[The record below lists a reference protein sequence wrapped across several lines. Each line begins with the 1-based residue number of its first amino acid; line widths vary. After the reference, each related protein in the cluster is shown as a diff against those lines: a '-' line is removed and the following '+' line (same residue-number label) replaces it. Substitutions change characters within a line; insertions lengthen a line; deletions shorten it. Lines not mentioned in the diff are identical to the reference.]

1 MTVAKTLP
9 ADSAENPVYAL
20 ARHVVGTR
28 FEDLPANA
36 VRAAKTF
43 LLDSIGVGIAGSDG
57 PWVKELIAT
66 VAKWG
71 TGNDSRL
78 FVHGARLPA
87 PSAAIVNAYQIHCL
101 EFDCVNEDAVIH
113 PMATILGAIMAEA
126 DRSGGIS
133 GKDFLTAIVVGI
145 DSSCVLGLSSK
156 SPMRFFRPSTAG
168 AFGATA
174 AVAKLRKFSEE
185 TLINAY
191 GATYG
196 QISGTLAPHR
206 EGSPVLG
213 MQIGFCARGAISAC
227 DLAEAGLMGPKDV
240 ITGMYG
246 YLPLYEGEYDHEPVF
261 ASLGKVWQVA
271 NISHKPFPS
280 GRLTHGVIDGI
291 QQLIKS
297 HGLKAEQVDRMVAK
311 VPPLAWRLTGRPDIP
326 DPEPNYAKLCIPF
339 VAATALLNGGD
350 VDVQHFKGD
359 WLTNAKVHDLAG
371 RVVAIQDDNP
381 LQNKVAPQR
390 LEVYLKDGKMLAV
403 DMPEIF
409 GHPKNPLTAQQ
420 NLDKFRRNWK
430 AAAKPLVPKG
440 ADAVIDMV
448 ENIEKVTEMRTML
461 DRIVA

>member
-1 MTVAKTLP
+1 MNVAQKPSAGT
-9 ADSAENPVYAL
+9 AENPVFAL
-20 ARHVVGTR
+20 AHHVVATR
-28 FEDLPANA
+28 FEDLPAHA

-71 TGNDSRL
+71 TGSDARL

-87 PSAAIVNAYQIHCL
+87 SSAAIVNAYQIHCL

-126 DRSGGIS
+126 DRAGGIS
-133 GKDFLTAIVVGI
+133 GKDFLTAIAVGI

-174 AVAKLRKFSEE
+174 AVAKLRRFSEE
-185 TLINAY
+185 TLVNAF
-191 GATYG
+191 GAIYG

-213 MQIGFCARGAISAC
+213 MQIGFCARGAIAAC
-227 DLAEAGLMGPKDV
+227 DLAEAGLLGPKDV

-246 YLPLYEGEYDHEPVF
+246 YLPLYEGDYDHVPVF
-261 ASLGKVWQVA
+261 ATLGKVWQVA

-339 VAATALLNGGD
+339 VAATALLTGGV

-359 WLTNAKVHDLAG
+359 WLKNKQVHDLAG
-371 RVVAIQDDNP
+371 RVLAVQDDNP

-390 LEVYLKDGKMLAV
+390 LEVYLKDGTMLAV

-420 NLDKFRRNWK
+420 NLDKFRRNWT
-430 AAAKPLVPKG
+430 AAAKPLDPKG
-440 ADAVIDMV
+440 AQAVIDMV
-448 ENIEKVTEMRTML
+448 ENIEKIADMRALL